1 LIKKYT
7 EYKQVNPTIST
18 IENSVKMISILY
30 ATIKDIL
37 ESASKYGS
45 NSQGVSKGFG
55 GWDFLQ
61 ILADIA

>member
-1 LIKKYT
+1 
-7 EYKQVNPTIST
+7 VNPIANP
-18 IENSVKMISILY
+18 IVNNVKMMSILY
-30 ATIKDIL
+30 AEIKDIL